1 MLPRSESVEQLLA
14 VEDGSAGVLFA
25 PPDDSGLP
33 LWPRVRMAFA
43 NALTASELGDV
54 GVTATADPWAIR
66 RRLARA
72 MLPSSLDVASLRGA
86 RPFLFLMGGSTVH
99 QADGRQHNWL
109 ADPLLAG
116 VDGRAHL
123 LQWRPFAAR
132 PAFRGARSLD
142 PMMARV
148 DWLAHRRKL
157 PPARLS
163 RIDELVSAYAELFD
177 GAISPERL
185 DGIRAVTRRAETL
198 RPLIHTEIERMLDRT
213 RPSTVIMEDASYG
226 ERGSLIA
233 VMKERGIRVV
243 EPQHG
248 WIGPSHAAYNFG
260 AAMSDPRMSV
270 QLPDELLTFGTFW
283 SEGLRHPASFTTIGK
298 PHLEEAASSAVPF
311 EDRPNAFLV
320 ASSVAAPGESAAFV
334 LALRDA
340 LPGWTVLFRPHPSER
355 GTFASRYPALVDAER
370 VEIDMQGDV
379 YETLAGVRAV
389 AGTASTVLFEAA
401 RFGVHVFV
409 RRSPYTDYYV
419 GDVFGRPLDDADA
432 PAAIASRVGAPPAE
446 SLNIAPES
454 LWSRNPADA
463 FRLWADARP

>member
-1 MLPRSESVEQLLA
+1 MLPRSESVERLLA
-14 VEDGSAGVLFA
+14 VEDGCAEVLFA
-25 PPDDSGLP
+25 AADDTGLP
-33 LWPRVRMAFA
+33 LWPRVRIAFA

-54 GVTATADPWAIR
+54 GVTATVDPWAIR

-72 MLPSSLDVASLRGA
+72 MLPSSLDIASLRGT

-99 QADGRQHNWL
+99 LADARQRNWL
-109 ADPLLAG
+109 ADPLLAE
-116 VDGRAHL
+116 VEGRAHL
-123 LQWRPFAAR
+123 VQWRPFAAK

-148 DWLAHRRKL
+148 DWLAHRR
-157 PPARLS
+157 RLS
-163 RIDELVSAYAELFD
+163 SAHVARIDELLSAYAELFG
-177 GAISPERL
+177 GAVSRERL
-185 DGIRAVTRRAETL
+185 DGIRAVTRRAETF
-198 RPLIHTEIERMLDRT
+198 RPLIQAEIERMLDRT
-213 RPSTVIMEDASYG
+213 RPSTVVMEDASYG

-233 VMKERGIRVV
+233 TMKARGIRVV

-260 AAMSDPRMSV
+260 AAMSDPGMSA

-298 PHLEEAASSAVPF
+298 PYLEEAAAAAVSF
-311 EDRPNAFLV
+311 EDRPRTFLV
-320 ASSVAAPGESAAFV
+320 ASSVAAPDESAAFV
-334 LALRDA
+334 LSLRDA

-355 GTFASRYPALVDAER
+355 ATFASRYPELVDVER
-370 VEIDMQGDV
+370 VGIDMQGDV
-379 YETLAGVRAV
+379 YKTLAGVRAV

-419 GDVFGRPLDDADA
+419 GDVFGRALDDDEA
-432 PAAIASRVGAPPAE
+432 PATIASCVGTPPAE
-446 SLNIAPES
+446 SLTVAPDA
-454 LWSRNPADA
+454 LWARNPTDA
-463 FRLWADARP
+463 FRLWVNTRP